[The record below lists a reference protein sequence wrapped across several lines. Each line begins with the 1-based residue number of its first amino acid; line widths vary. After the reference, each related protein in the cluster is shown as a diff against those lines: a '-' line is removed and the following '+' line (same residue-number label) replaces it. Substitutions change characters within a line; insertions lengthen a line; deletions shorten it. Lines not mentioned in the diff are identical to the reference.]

1 MFSDFFSNLCL
12 FILKYC
18 MISPLQTAK
27 NPSNA
32 HNFSHEAQSKD
43 IVSHIHT
50 PSFCIQ
56 CSLIHFK
63 IVHRL
68 HYSNDE
74 LAKLYPNVAPKCPRC
89 QFSAVSLGHMFW
101 SSQYLSNSWT
111 TLMSC
116 LLRHSYFCIFVM
128 ENLEIKL
135 LKNKTKQKI
144 GKRTLPCINLVM
156 LVVGL
161 K

>member
-1 MFSDFFSNLCL
+1 
-12 FILKYC
+12 
-18 MISPLQTAK
+18 
-27 NPSNA
+27 
-32 HNFSHEAQSKD
+32 
-43 IVSHIHT
+43 
-50 PSFCIQ
+50 
-56 CSLIHFK
+56 
-63 IVHRL
+63 
-68 HYSNDE
+68 
-74 LAKLYPNVAPKCPRC
+74 
-89 QFSAVSLGHMFW
+89 
-101 SSQYLSNSWT
+101 
-111 TLMSC
+111 MSC